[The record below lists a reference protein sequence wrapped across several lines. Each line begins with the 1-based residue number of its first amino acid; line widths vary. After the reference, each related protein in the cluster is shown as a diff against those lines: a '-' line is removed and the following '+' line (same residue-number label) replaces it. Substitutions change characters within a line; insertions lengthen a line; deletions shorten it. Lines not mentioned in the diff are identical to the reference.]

1 MKKLLLAFLFSGIS
15 LYLSAQNAPC
25 SGHPLF
31 SLMPN
36 HSVRSCDEK
45 EFDEMEIYTQ
55 DAKRGRMIIKKQGHM
70 NMVQIKF
77 NGDFDKRPSTVQIV
91 ENYANAIKQ
100 AGGTLL
106 YKSESSVYG
115 SLKKGGDMYWTGIGS
130 DGSGDYWIKSVKEE
144 AMKQDVVVK
153 ADAIKNG
160 IKDEGKVVFYGI
172 YFDTDKSTLKPE
184 SDPTLAEI
192 AKFLKAN
199 PGTNVFIVGHT
210 DNTGDFNHNLTL
222 SKERA
227 DAVVARLVSAYAI
240 NKAQVTA
247 QGVASLSPVASND
260 TKEGQ
265 AKNRRVE
272 IVKK

>member
-1 MKKLLLAFLFSGIS
+1 MKKLTLALLLSCMS
-15 LYLSAQNAPC
+15 LYLSAQNSPC
-25 SGHPLF
+25 TGHPLF

-45 EFDEMEIYTQ
+45 EFDELEIYTQ
-55 DAKRGRMIIKKQGHM
+55 DAKRGRMLTKKQGHM
-70 NMVQIKF
+70 NMANIKF
-77 NGDFDKRPSTVQIV
+77 DGAFDKRPSTIQIV

-100 AGGTLL
+100 AGGTVL
-106 YKSESSVYG
+106 YKTESTVYG
-115 SLKKGGDMYWTGIGS
+115 NLKKGGDVYWTEIRS
-130 DGSGDYWIKSVKEE
+130 DGSGDYWIRSIKEE
-144 AMKQDVVVK
+144 TMKQDVVVK

-160 IKDEGKVVFYGI
+160 IKDEGKVIFYGI

-227 DAVVARLVSAYAI
+227 DAVAAKLVSAYAI

-247 QGVASLSPVASND
+247 QGVASLSPVSSND

>member
-1 MKKLLLAFLFSGIS
+1 MKKLTLALLLTSIS
-15 LYLSAQNAPC
+15 LYLSAQNTPC
-25 SGHPLF
+25 SSHPLF
-31 SLMPN
+31 SLLPN
-36 HSVRSCDEK
+36 HSVRTCDEK
-45 EFDEMEIYTQ
+45 EFDELEISTQ
-55 DAKRGRMIIKKQGHM
+55 DAKKNVVVVKKQGQM
-70 NMVQIKF
+70 NKVDIKF
-77 NGDFDKRPSTVQIV
+77 NGDFDKRPSITQII
-91 ENYANAIKQ
+91 ENHANAIKQ
-100 AGGTLL
+100 AGGTVL
-106 YKSESSVYG
+106 YKKESAVYG
-115 SLKKGGDMYWTGIGS
+115 SLKKSGDVYWISVTT
-130 DGSGDYWIKSVKEE
+130 DGSGDYWITSVKEE

-153 ADAIKNG
+153 ADAIKSG
-160 IKDEGKVVFYGI
+160 IKEEGKAIFYGI

-227 DAVVARLVSAYAI
+227 DAVVAKLISAYAI
-240 NKAQVTA
+240 NKTQVTA